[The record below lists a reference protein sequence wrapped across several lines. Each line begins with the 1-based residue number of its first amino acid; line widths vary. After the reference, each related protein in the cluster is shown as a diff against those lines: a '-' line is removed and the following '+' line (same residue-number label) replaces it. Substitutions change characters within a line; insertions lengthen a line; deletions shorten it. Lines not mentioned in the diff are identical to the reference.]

1 MRTNINSFY
10 GKLYLPRYLLKV
22 VVAIFVFASGAS
34 GLKAQE
40 DSADTTTDT
49 TLNAV
54 ADTSSDSTSDTTSA
68 EPAPLPD
75 FVPLPDRWRSIV
87 TPPYEIN
94 VKSNRWYDPYNQNVL
109 KGDYPIWGQ
118 NTFLI
123 LTAQLQSVTEFAR
136 VPTPS
141 GISTADHGKLSFF
154 GDGERLV
161 LIDNVNL
168 LFELYSGDV
177 AFEPRRWEIKIGPSI
192 NFNYVNLKENNNV
205 NINVRK
211 NTNRT
216 KGHIAFQELS
226 LEKHLFNLSDRFD
239 FVSARVGIQKF
250 GSDFRDFIFKDNNL
264 GFRIFGNAG
273 GNRVQ
278 YNAAYFYMLEKETNS
293 ELNTIFDD
301 RNQQVFIFNIY
312 KQDLFT
318 LGYTGQLSFHYNR
331 DKSSIHFDEN
341 GVPVR
346 PSVIGSVRPHNIRAY
361 YAGWTGDGH
370 LGRLNINHAAY
381 YVFGTDDFN
390 SVAGRAVDIDAQ
402 MFALELSVD
411 YDWMRYKVSAFFA
424 SGDPD
429 PMDGKAEGFDAII
442 DLPFF
447 AGGPFSWWN
456 QQGIRLQG
464 VNLVNKFSLLPNLR
478 PNKFEGQANFV
489 NPGLFLF
496 NVGYDAE
503 LTPKLKTTLNLNYLR
518 FSHVETLENFLNQ
531 GQLDPEIGIDY
542 SLGVIYRPFL
552 NNNAIFLFGASG
564 LTPLEG
570 FKDIYESEQ
579 TLFSFFTSF
588 KLTY

>member
-1 MRTNINSFY
+1 M
-10 GKLYLPRYLLKV
+10 
-22 VVAIFVFASGAS
+22 
-34 GLKAQE
+34 
-40 DSADTTTDT
+40 
-49 TLNAV
+49 
-54 ADTSSDSTSDTTSA
+54 
-68 EPAPLPD
+68 
-75 FVPLPDRWRSIV
+75 
-87 TPPYEIN
+87 
-94 VKSNRWYDPYNQNVL
+94 
-109 KGDYPIWGQ
+109 
-118 NTFLI
+118 
-123 LTAQLQSVTEFAR
+123 
-136 VPTPS
+136 
-141 GISTADHGKLSFF
+141 
-154 GDGERLV
+154 
-161 LIDNVNL
+161 
-168 LFELYSGDV
+168 
-177 AFEPRRWEIKIGPSI
+177 
-192 NFNYVNLKENNNV
+192 
-205 NINVRK
+205 
-211 NTNRT
+211 
-216 KGHIAFQELS
+216 
-226 LEKHLFNLSDRFD
+226 
-239 FVSARVGIQKF
+239 
-250 GSDFRDFIFKDNNL
+250 
-264 GFRIFGNAG
+264 
-273 GNRVQ
+273 Q